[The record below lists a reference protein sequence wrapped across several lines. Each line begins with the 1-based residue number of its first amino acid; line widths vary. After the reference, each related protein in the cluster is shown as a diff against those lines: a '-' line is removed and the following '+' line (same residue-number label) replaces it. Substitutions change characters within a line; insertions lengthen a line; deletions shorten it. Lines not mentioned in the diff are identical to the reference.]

1 MYQILIDIDNQQV
14 FKGEACLDKCC
25 RGSKVLQ
32 MSDAGKLECV
42 DGSNHSEWS
51 DGNLQ
56 LELGL
61 DSLNVRSSFFY
72 LKRNPKV
79 DPRLYILHNNLLSHR
94 LATQKGMSTEQEMMA
109 DWRSCWGTRMKMRP
123 K

>member
-1 MYQILIDIDNQQV
+1 MLIYLINDVDNHQV
-14 FKGEACLDKCC
+14 FKGEVCLDKCC

-32 MSDAGKLECV
+32 MSENEKLECV
-42 DGSNHSEWS
+42 NDSNRSEWS
-51 DGNLQ
+51 HKNLQ

-79 DPRLYILHNNLLSHR
+79 DPRLYILHNNLLKI
-94 LATQKGMSTEQEMMA
+94 T
-109 DWRSCWGTRMKMRP
+109 
-123 K
+123 